1 MVAST
6 ETSNMSLDCNRSGG
20 KGPDGLIITDMTLR
34 FLSMILLAA
43 GLASAETFSGT
54 VVDVMCKGKDLAGH
68 TRSCAVDCAKSGFGL
83 VQADGKFLKFDESG
97 NARTLSMLK
106 KSSKEKD
113 LKVKVTGTLDGEVI
127 KVQAVE
133 LLP

>member
-1 MVAST
+1 M
-6 ETSNMSLDCNRSGG
+6 N
-20 KGPDGLIITDMTLR
+20 LR
-34 FLSMILLAA
+34 LLSICILTA

-68 TRSCAVDCAKSGFGL
+68 TRSCALDCAKSGFGL
-83 VQADGKFLKFDESG
+83 VQADGRFLKFDESG

-113 LKVKVTGTLDGEVI
+113 LKVKVSGTLDGDVI
-127 KVQAVE
+127 KVQSVE

>member
-1 MVAST
+1 MKLKLFTIAL
-6 ETSNMSLDCNRSGG
+6 M
-20 KGPDGLIITDMTLR
+20 
-34 FLSMILLAA
+34 AA

-68 TRSCAVDCAKSGFGL
+68 TRSCALDCAKSGFGL

-106 KSSKEKD
+106 KSSKDKD
-113 LKVKVTGTLDGEVI
+113 LKVKVTGSLDGEVI
-127 KVQAVE
+127 KVQTVE

>member
-1 MVAST
+1 
-6 ETSNMSLDCNRSGG
+6 
-20 KGPDGLIITDMTLR
+20 MTLV
-34 FLSMILLAA
+34 AA

-68 TRSCAVDCAKSGFGL
+68 TRSCALDCAKSGFGL
-83 VQADGKFLKFDESG
+83 VEADGKFLKFDESG
-97 NARTLSMLK
+97 NSRTLAMLK

-127 KVQAVE
+127 KVKAVE

>member
-1 MVAST
+1 MKLRLVL
-6 ETSNMSLDCNRSGG
+6 MS
-20 KGPDGLIITDMTLR
+20 
-34 FLSMILLAA
+34 LLAA

-68 TRSCAVDCAKSGFGL
+68 TRSCALDCAKSGFGL

-113 LKVKVTGTLDGEVI
+113 LKVKVSGALDGDVI
-127 KVQAVE
+127 KVQGVE

>member
-1 MVAST
+1 MKLKLFTIA
-6 ETSNMSLDCNRSGG
+6 
-20 KGPDGLIITDMTLR
+20 LI
-34 FLSMILLAA
+34 SA

-68 TRSCAVDCAKSGFGL
+68 TRSCALDCAKSGFGL

-97 NARTLSMLK
+97 NARTLAMLK
-106 KSSKEKD
+106 KSSKDKD
-113 LKVKVTGTLDGEVI
+113 LKVKVSGSVDGEVI
-127 KVQAVE
+127 KVQTVE

>member
-1 MVAST
+1 MA
-6 ETSNMSLDCNRSGG
+6 NMKQRV
-20 KGPDGLIITDMTLR
+20 
-34 FLSMILLAA
+34 FLTTFIAA
-43 GLASAETFSGT
+43 GIASAETFSGT

-68 TRSCAVDCAKSGFGL
+68 TRSCALYCAKSGFGL
-83 VQADGKFLKFDESG
+83 VEADGKFLKFDESG

-113 LKVKVTGTLDGEVI
+113 LKVKVTGTLDGDVI
-127 KVQAVE
+127 NVKAVE

>member
-1 MVAST
+1 M
-6 ETSNMSLDCNRSGG
+6 
-20 KGPDGLIITDMTLR
+20 KLR
-34 FLSMILLAA
+34 LFSISLLAA

-68 TRSCAVDCAKSGFGL
+68 TRSCALDCAKSGFGL

-113 LKVKVTGTLDGEVI
+113 LKVKVTGITDGEVI

>member
-1 MVAST
+1 MKIR
-6 ETSNMSLDCNRSGG
+6 LL
-20 KGPDGLIITDMTLR
+20 LIVLM
-34 FLSMILLAA
+34 AA

-68 TRSCAVDCAKSGFGL
+68 TRSCALDCAKSGFGL

-97 NARTLSMLK
+97 NARTLAMLK
-106 KSSKEKD
+106 KSSKDKD
-113 LKVKVTGTLDGEVI
+113 LKVKVNGTLDGEVI

>member
-1 MVAST
+1 MKVRLFS
-6 ETSNMSLDCNRSGG
+6 
-20 KGPDGLIITDMTLR
+20 IF
-34 FLSMILLAA
+34 FLA
-43 GLASAETFSGT
+43 GAIASAETFSGT

-68 TRSCAVDCAKSGFGL
+68 TRSCALDCAKSGFGL

-97 NARTLSMLK
+97 NARTLSVLK

-113 LKVKVTGTLDGEVI
+113 LKIKVTGTLDGEVL
-127 KVQAVE
+127 KVQTVE

>member
-1 MVAST
+1 MKLLLLV
-6 ETSNMSLDCNRSGG
+6 
-20 KGPDGLIITDMTLR
+20 
-34 FLSMILLAA
+34 LAA

-68 TRSCAVDCAKSGFGL
+68 TRSCALDCAKSGFGL

-97 NARTLSMLK
+97 NARTLSLLK

-113 LKVKVTGTLDGEVI
+113 LKVKVTGTMEGDVI
-127 KVQAVE
+127 TVQKVE

>member
-1 MVAST
+1 M
-6 ETSNMSLDCNRSGG
+6 
-20 KGPDGLIITDMTLR
+20 KLR
-34 FLSMILLAA
+34 LFSISLLAA

-68 TRSCAVDCAKSGFGL
+68 TRSCALDCAKSGFGL

-113 LKVKVTGTLDGEVI
+113 LKVKVTGTTDGDVI

>member
-1 MVAST
+1 MKL
-6 ETSNMSLDCNRSGG
+6 SLFS
-20 KGPDGLIITDMTLR
+20 MT
-34 FLSMILLAA
+34 ILAA

-54 VVDVMCKGKDLAGH
+54 VVDVMCKNKDLAGH
-68 TRSCAVDCAKSGFGL
+68 TRSCAIDCAKSGFGL

-97 NARTLSMLK
+97 NARTFSMLK
-106 KSSKEKD
+106 KSSKDKD

>member
-1 MVAST
+1 MKLLT
-6 ETSNMSLDCNRSGG
+6 PM
-20 KGPDGLIITDMTLR
+20 
-34 FLSMILLAA
+34 FLLTAA
-43 GLASAETFSGT
+43 LASAETFSGT
-54 VVDVMCKGKDLAGH
+54 VVDVMCKGKDLASH
-68 TRSCAVDCAKSGFGL
+68 TRSCALDCAKSGFGL

-97 NARTLSMLK
+97 NARTLSLLK

-113 LKVKVTGTLDGEVI
+113 LKVKVTGTVDGELI

>member
-1 MVAST
+1 MEAFS
-6 ETSNMSLDCNRSGG
+6 EALSNLI
-20 KGPDGLIITDMTLR
+20 KGIIKTMKLLTPM
-34 FLSMILLAA
+34 FLLTAA
-43 GLASAETFSGT
+43 LASAETFSGT

-68 TRSCAVDCAKSGFGL
+68 TRSCALDCAKSGFGL
-83 VQADGKFLKFDESG
+83 VEADGKFLKFDESG

-106 KSSKEKD
+106 KSGKEKD
-113 LKVKVTGTLDGEVI
+113 LKVKVTVPLEGEVI